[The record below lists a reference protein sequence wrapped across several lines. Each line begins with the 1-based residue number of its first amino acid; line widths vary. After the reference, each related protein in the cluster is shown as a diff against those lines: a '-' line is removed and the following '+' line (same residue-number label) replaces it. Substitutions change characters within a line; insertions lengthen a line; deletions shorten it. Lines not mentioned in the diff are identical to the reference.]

1 MNFEEG
7 SHGRWSRVSRIIQWS
22 ALGVFVVLI
31 VVRMFMPHIV
41 ERYVNR
47 QLNHTRDYGSRIGD
61 VSIELWRGRYRI
73 NAVQIFKR
81 TGGIRVPL
89 FAADQVALSIQWKE
103 LFHGSLVGQVEMQRP
118 SLNFVSGPT
127 EEQTQTGKD
136 ESWSEVLGS
145 LFPFKINRLDVVDG
159 QVHFRNEHSAPPVDI
174 FFYGMSAT
182 ATNLTNA
189 RSLNRELPAGVE
201 AHATTLGGGG
211 LDLHLQLNPLAP
223 APTYQVTAQLTNVDL
238 VALNDFLKAYGKFD
252 VERGEF
258 ALFTSVAAKEGSYE
272 GYLKVF
278 FEHLDV
284 FAWEKERGKNV
295 LQIFW
300 QAIVG
305 AVTTILKNQ
314 STDSLAT
321 RVPISGS
328 YGTEKI
334 GTWTAIASLLQNAF
348 IRALVPKLDEHVTV
362 RNVEEKL
369 EGRQHEPDRRTTA
382 GAAEKPK
389 MWGSPFPEKGGPRL
403 AQPPH

>member
-1 MNFEEG
+1 MMGF
-7 SHGRWSRVSRIIQWS
+7 RVLLAKELREQLRTNRFI
-22 ALGVFVVLI
+22 AVVAVFVLFGI
-31 VVRMFMPHIV
+31 IGPLTD
-41 ERYVNR
+41 RYM
-47 QLNHTRDYGSRIGD
+47 
-61 VSIELWRGRYRI
+61 
-73 NAVQIFKR
+73 
-81 TGGIRVPL
+81 
-89 FAADQVALSIQWKE
+89 KE
-103 LFHGSLVGQVEMQRP
+103 LIDAVGSQSGGFTIQVPPP
-118 SLNFVSGPT
+118 SLNGVA
-127 EEQTQTGKD
+127 TQ
-136 ESWSEVLGS
+136 VLKNLSQFGIICGLLLAMGS
-145 LFPFKINRLDVVDG
+145 V
-159 QVHFRNEHSAPPVDI
+159 
-174 FFYGMSAT
+174 
-182 ATNLTNA
+182 
-189 RSLNRELPAGVE
+189 
-201 AHATTLGGGG
+201 
-211 LDLHLQLNPLAP
+211 
-223 APTYQVTAQLTNVDL
+223 
-238 VALNDFLKAYGKFD
+238 
-252 VERGEF
+252 
-258 ALFTSVAAKEGSYE
+258 
-272 GYLKVF
+272 
-278 FEHLDV
+278 
-284 FAWEKERGKNV
+284 AWEKERGKNV